1 MKMLGQLSVVGG
13 RAVCQHLH
21 AVVSRQHFC
30 GHCAVFAEGM
40 VSVSGHFSFFFF
52 IDCVM
57 FAPYV
62 VN

>member
-1 MKMLGQLSVVGG
+1 MKMLEQLSVVGG

-30 GHCAVFAEGM
+30 GHSTVFAEGM
-40 VSVSGHFSFFFF
+40 VSVSGHFFF

>member
-1 MKMLGQLSVVGG
+1 MKMLEQLSVVGG
-13 RAVCQHLH
+13 RAVCQHLQCCRETT
-21 AVVSRQHFC
+21 AFC
-30 GHCAVFAEGM
+30 GHSTVFAEGM
-40 VSVSGHFSFFFF
+40 VSVSGHFFF